1 VKLIERELRKNVT
14 ILKMNRGV
22 TNAINL
28 RLLTELSE
36 YIEISTNDKEVA
48 GIVLTSTNDKFFSIG
63 FDIPELIKLTK
74 KDFRA
79 FYTMFN
85 QICMDMYAFSKPQVA
100 AITGH
105 AVAGGCILALCCD
118 YRFIAEGKRLM
129 GLNEIRLGVPLPY
142 PADRIL
148 RQLVDDHAARTI
160 LDTGDFFPPE
170 QTLKMGLVDEVM
182 PLERVVERAV
192 EKIESIQTNS
202 LDAFKLIKRNR
213 IEKVQAE
220 IQSSLK
226 TKEEIFIEMWYSD
239 YARRKLKAALEKFSK
254 QK

>member
-1 VKLIERELRKNVT
+1 M
-14 ILKMNRGV
+14 KMNRSV

-28 RLLTELSE
+28 RLISELSKH
-36 YIEISTNDKEVA
+36 IEMSKTDKEVA
-48 GIVLTSTNDKFFSIG
+48 GIVLTSTNSKFFSIG
-63 FDIPELIKLTK
+63 FDIPELIELTK
-74 KDFRA
+74 KDFRE
-79 FYTMFN
+79 FYTAFN
-85 QICMDMYAFSKPQVA
+85 QICMDMYTFPKPLVA

-105 AVAGGCILALCCD
+105 AVAGGCILTLCCD
-118 YRFIAEGKRLM
+118 YRFIAEGKKLM
-129 GLNEIRLGVPLPY
+129 GLNEIKLGVPLPY

-148 RQLVDDHAARTI
+148 RQIVDDHVARTI

-170 QTLKMGLVDEVM
+170 RSFKMGLVDEVV
-182 PLERVVERAV
+182 PLERVVEKAV

-226 TKEEIFIEMWYSD
+226 AKEEIFIEMWYSGE
-239 YARRKLKAALEKFSK
+239 ARDKLNAAREKF
-254 QK
+254 